1 MNFVGIIAEY
11 DPFHSG
17 HALQLRMLRQRGA
30 STIAVCMSTGV
41 VQRGGVP
48 ILPEAVRVRAALAA
62 GADLVVALPAPY
74 ANASAEQFAAAG
86 VHLLAALGCDTLAF
100 GAETPEPAPLQAA
113 AAALC
118 SAAFPAAL
126 RSQLE
131 RGLPFAAARAA
142 AAETLCPGAADL
154 LQTPNNILGIEYC
167 KAILRQGGGRPGA
180 APPPPA
186 ATVPPTEP
194 REVLPRL
201 QEQYEKNPD
210 LAGWLTIPGTRI
222 DYPVMYS
229 PDEPE
234 RYLHANFDIDYSFAG
249 LPFLD
254 AACDTESGNRII
266 YAHNMLDGSMFRTLL
281 KYQQKDFWQRN
292 PVISFNTLYEEQEYE
307 IVAAFYDKVYKKSDT
322 NFKFYQFYD
331 TSDQSS
337 FDEAMAYYREH
348 ALYDTGV
355 TAQCG
360 DLFLTLVTCAYQT
373 ENGRFV
379 VVARKK

>member
-1 MNFVGIIAEY
+1 MTNQNNGKYLPRRPENQKGRKNSPV
-11 DPFHSG
+11 S
-17 HALQLRMLRQRGA
+17 R
-30 STIAVCMSTGV
+30 
-41 VQRGGVP
+41 
-48 ILPEAVRVRAALAA
+48 ILF
-62 GADLVVALPAPY
+62 VVALV
-74 ANASAEQFAAAG
+74 SALIFAG
-86 VHLLAALGCDTLAF
+86 TVF
-100 GAETPEPAPLQAA
+100 I
-113 AAALC
+113 
-118 SAAFPAAL
+118 AL
-126 RSQLE
+126 RNQIALK
-131 RGLPFAAARAA
+131 RM
-142 AAETLCPGAADL
+142 AAETARET
-154 LQTPNNILGIEYC
+154 TPISTS
-167 KAILRQGGGRPGA
+167 
-180 APPPPA
+180 APAETTVPTQATVPPTTA

-234 RYLHANFDIDYSFAG
+234 RYLHANFEVSYSFAG
-249 LPFLD
+249 LPFID
-254 AACDTESGNRII
+254 AACDPESGNRII

-292 PVISFNTLYEEQEYE
+292 PVISFSTLYEEQEYE
-307 IVAAFYDKVYKKSDT
+307 VVAAFYDKVYKKSDT

>member
-1 MNFVGIIAEY
+1 MTNQNNGKY
-11 DPFHSG
+11 
-17 HALQLRMLRQRGA
+17 
-30 STIAVCMSTGV
+30 
-41 VQRGGVP
+41 
-48 ILPEAVRVRAALAA
+48 LPRDRKGRKNSPVSRLL
-62 GADLVVALPAPY
+62 LVVALV
-74 ANASAEQFAAAG
+74 SALIFAG
-86 VHLLAALGCDTLAF
+86 TVF
-100 GAETPEPAPLQAA
+100 
-113 AAALC
+113 
-118 SAAFPAAL
+118 SAL
-126 RSQLE
+126 RNRIALK
-131 RGLPFAAARAA
+131 RM
-142 AAETLCPGAADL
+142 AAETARGA
-154 LQTPNNILGIEYC
+154 TPVSTS
-167 KAILRQGGGRPGA
+167 
-180 APPPPA
+180 APAETTVPTQATGPSTTA

-210 LAGWLTIPGTRI
+210 LAGWLTVPGTRI

-234 RYLHANFDIDYSFAG
+234 RYLHANFKVSYSFAG

-254 AACDTESGNRII
+254 AACNPESGNRII

-292 PVISFNTLYEEQEYE
+292 PVISFSTLYEEQEYE
-307 IVAAFYDKVYKKSDT
+307 VVAAFYDKVYKKTDT

-331 TSDQSS
+331 TSDQSR

-360 DLFLTLVTCAYQT
+360 DELITLVTCAYQT

>member
-1 MNFVGIIAEY
+1 MTNQNNGKY
-11 DPFHSG
+11 
-17 HALQLRMLRQRGA
+17 
-30 STIAVCMSTGV
+30 
-41 VQRGGVP
+41 
-48 ILPEAVRVRAALAA
+48 LPRDRKGRKNSPVSRLL
-62 GADLVVALPAPY
+62 LVVALV
-74 ANASAEQFAAAG
+74 SALIFAG
-86 VHLLAALGCDTLAF
+86 TVF
-100 GAETPEPAPLQAA
+100 
-113 AAALC
+113 
-118 SAAFPAAL
+118 SAL
-126 RSQLE
+126 RNRIALK
-131 RGLPFAAARAA
+131 RM
-142 AAETLCPGAADL
+142 AAETARET
-154 LQTPNNILGIEYC
+154 TPISTS
-167 KAILRQGGGRPGA
+167 
-180 APPPPA
+180 APAETTVPTQATVPATTA

-210 LAGWLTIPGTRI
+210 LAGWLTVPGTRI

-234 RYLHANFDIDYSFAG
+234 RYLHANFKVSYSFAG

-254 AACDTESGNRII
+254 AACNPESGNRII

-292 PVISFNTLYEEQEYE
+292 PVISFSTLYEEQEYE
-307 IVAAFYDKVYKKSDT
+307 VVAAFYDKVYKKTDT

-331 TSDQSS
+331 TSDQSR

-360 DLFLTLVTCAYQT
+360 DELITLVTCAYQT

>member
-1 MNFVGIIAEY
+1 MTNQNNGKYLPQGRKRRKNSPV
-11 DPFHSG
+11 S
-17 HALQLRMLRQRGA
+17 R
-30 STIAVCMSTGV
+30 
-41 VQRGGVP
+41 
-48 ILPEAVRVRAALAA
+48 IL
-62 GADLVVALPAPY
+62 LVVALV
-74 ANASAEQFAAAG
+74 SALIFG
-86 VHLLAALGCDTLAF
+86 VTVF
-100 GAETPEPAPLQAA
+100 
-113 AAALC
+113 
-118 SAAFPAAL
+118 SAL
-126 RSQLE
+126 RNRIALK
-131 RGLPFAAARAA
+131 RM
-142 AAETLCPGAADL
+142 AAETARET
-154 LQTPNNILGIEYC
+154 TPISTS
-167 KAILRQGGGRPGA
+167 
-180 APPPPA
+180 APAETTVPTQATVPPTTA
-186 ATVPPTEP
+186 ATTPPTEP
-194 REVLPRL
+194 REILPRFL
-201 QEQYEKNPD
+201 ELYQKNSD

-234 RYLHANFDIDYSFAG
+234 RYLHANFDAAYSFAG

-307 IVAAFYDKVYKKSDT
+307 VVAAFYDKVYKKSDT

>member
-1 MNFVGIIAEY
+1 MTNQNNGKY
-11 DPFHSG
+11 
-17 HALQLRMLRQRGA
+17 
-30 STIAVCMSTGV
+30 
-41 VQRGGVP
+41 
-48 ILPEAVRVRAALAA
+48 LPRNRKGRKNSPVSRLLV
-62 GADLVVALPAPY
+62 VVALV
-74 ANASAEQFAAAG
+74 SALIFG
-86 VHLLAALGCDTLAF
+86 VTVF
-100 GAETPEPAPLQAA
+100 
-113 AAALC
+113 
-118 SAAFPAAL
+118 SAL
-126 RSQLE
+126 RNRIALK
-131 RGLPFAAARAA
+131 RM
-142 AAETLCPGAADL
+142 AAETARET
-154 LQTPNNILGIEYC
+154 TPISTS
-167 KAILRQGGGRPGA
+167 
-180 APPPPA
+180 APAETTVSTQATVPPTTA
-186 ATVPPTEP
+186 ATTPPTEP
-194 REVLPRL
+194 REILPRFL
-201 QEQYEKNPD
+201 ELYQKNPD

-234 RYLHANFDIDYSFAG
+234 RYLHANFDAAYSFAG

-307 IVAAFYDKVYKKSDT
+307 VVAAFYDKVYKKSDT

-379 VVARKK
+379 GVARKK

>member
-1 MNFVGIIAEY
+1 MTNQNNGKYLPRNRKGRKNSPV
-11 DPFHSG
+11 S
-17 HALQLRMLRQRGA
+17 R
-30 STIAVCMSTGV
+30 
-41 VQRGGVP
+41 
-48 ILPEAVRVRAALAA
+48 IL
-62 GADLVVALPAPY
+62 LVVALV
-74 ANASAEQFAAAG
+74 SALIFG
-86 VHLLAALGCDTLAF
+86 VTVF
-100 GAETPEPAPLQAA
+100 
-113 AAALC
+113 
-118 SAAFPAAL
+118 SAL
-126 RSQLE
+126 RNQIALK
-131 RGLPFAAARAA
+131 RM
-142 AAETLCPGAADL
+142 AAETARET
-154 LQTPNNILGIEYC
+154 TPISTS
-167 KAILRQGGGRPGA
+167 
-180 APPPPA
+180 APAETTVPTQVTVPPTTA

-234 RYLHANFDIDYSFAG
+234 RYLHANFEVSYSFAG
-249 LPFLD
+249 LPFID
-254 AACDTESGNRII
+254 AACDPESGNRII

-307 IVAAFYDKVYKKSDT
+307 VVAAFYDKVYKKTDT

-331 TSDQSS
+331 TSDQSR

>member
-1 MNFVGIIAEY
+1 MTNQNKGKYLPRDRKGRKNSPV
-11 DPFHSG
+11 S
-17 HALQLRMLRQRGA
+17 R
-30 STIAVCMSTGV
+30 
-41 VQRGGVP
+41 
-48 ILPEAVRVRAALAA
+48 IL
-62 GADLVVALPAPY
+62 LVVALV
-74 ANASAEQFAAAG
+74 SALIFG
-86 VHLLAALGCDTLAF
+86 VTVF
-100 GAETPEPAPLQAA
+100 
-113 AAALC
+113 
-118 SAAFPAAL
+118 SAL
-126 RSQLE
+126 RNRIALK
-131 RGLPFAAARAA
+131 RM
-142 AAETLCPGAADL
+142 AAETAHETTQAS
-154 LQTPNNILGIEYC
+154 TS
-167 KAILRQGGGRPGA
+167 
-180 APPPPA
+180 APAETTVPTQATVPPTTA
-186 ATVPPTEP
+186 ATTPPTEP
-194 REVLPRL
+194 REILPRFL
-201 QEQYEKNPD
+201 ELYQKNPD

-234 RYLHANFDIDYSFAG
+234 RYLHANFDVNYSFAG

-292 PVISFNTLYEEQEYE
+292 PVISFSTLYEEQEYE
-307 IVAAFYDKVYKKSDT
+307 VVAAFYDKVYKKSDT

-331 TSDQSS
+331 TSDQSR

>member
-1 MNFVGIIAEY
+1 MTNQTDGKY
-11 DPFHSG
+11 
-17 HALQLRMLRQRGA
+17 
-30 STIAVCMSTGV
+30 
-41 VQRGGVP
+41 
-48 ILPEAVRVRAALAA
+48 LPRRSENRKGRKNSPVSRVLV
-62 GADLVVALPAPY
+62 VVALV
-74 ANASAEQFAAAG
+74 SALIFAG
-86 VHLLAALGCDTLAF
+86 TVF
-100 GAETPEPAPLQAA
+100 I
-113 AAALC
+113 
-118 SAAFPAAL
+118 AL
-126 RSQLE
+126 RNRVALN
-131 RGLPFAAARAA
+131 RM
-142 AAETLCPGAADL
+142 AAETARETTQVSTSAPTEAVVPT
-154 LQTPNNILGIEYC
+154 QTTV
-167 KAILRQGGGRPGA
+167 
-180 APPPPA
+180 PPTTA
-186 ATVPPTEP
+186 ATTAPTEP
-194 REVLPRL
+194 REILPRF

-234 RYLHANFDIDYSFAG
+234 RYLHANFDVDYSFAG

-292 PVISFNTLYEEQEYE
+292 PVISFSTLYEEQEYE
-307 IVAAFYDKVYKKSDT
+307 VVAAFYDKVYKKSDT

-331 TSDQSS
+331 TSDQDR

-360 DLFLTLVTCAYQT
+360 DEFITLVTCAYQT

>member
-1 MNFVGIIAEY
+1 MTNQNNGKYLPQGRKRRKNSPV
-11 DPFHSG
+11 S
-17 HALQLRMLRQRGA
+17 R
-30 STIAVCMSTGV
+30 
-41 VQRGGVP
+41 
-48 ILPEAVRVRAALAA
+48 IL
-62 GADLVVALPAPY
+62 LVVALV
-74 ANASAEQFAAAG
+74 SALIFG
-86 VHLLAALGCDTLAF
+86 VTVF
-100 GAETPEPAPLQAA
+100 I
-113 AAALC
+113 
-118 SAAFPAAL
+118 AL
-126 RSQLE
+126 RNQIALK
-131 RGLPFAAARAA
+131 RM
-142 AAETLCPGAADL
+142 AAETARET
-154 LQTPNNILGIEYC
+154 TPISTS
-167 KAILRQGGGRPGA
+167 
-180 APPPPA
+180 APAETTVPTQATVPPTTA

-234 RYLHANFDIDYSFAG
+234 RYLHANFEVSYSFAG
-249 LPFLD
+249 LPFID
-254 AACDTESGNRII
+254 AACDPESGNRII

-292 PVISFNTLYEEQEYE
+292 PVISFSTLYEEQEYE
-307 IVAAFYDKVYKKSDT
+307 VVAAFYDKVYKKSDT

>member
-1 MNFVGIIAEY
+1 MTNQNNGKYLPRNRKGRKNSPV
-11 DPFHSG
+11 S
-17 HALQLRMLRQRGA
+17 R
-30 STIAVCMSTGV
+30 
-41 VQRGGVP
+41 
-48 ILPEAVRVRAALAA
+48 IL
-62 GADLVVALPAPY
+62 LVVALV
-74 ANASAEQFAAAG
+74 SALIFG
-86 VHLLAALGCDTLAF
+86 VTVF
-100 GAETPEPAPLQAA
+100 
-113 AAALC
+113 
-118 SAAFPAAL
+118 SAL
-126 RSQLE
+126 RNRIALK
-131 RGLPFAAARAA
+131 RM
-142 AAETLCPGAADL
+142 AAETARG
-154 LQTPNNILGIEYC
+154 T
-167 KAILRQGGGRPGA
+167 
-180 APPPPA
+180 APISTSAPAETTVPTQATVPPTTA

-194 REVLPRL
+194 REILPRL

-234 RYLHANFDIDYSFAG
+234 RYLHANFEVSYSFAG
-249 LPFLD
+249 LPFID
-254 AACDTESGNRII
+254 AACDPESGNRII

-307 IVAAFYDKVYKKSDT
+307 VVAAFYDKVYKKSDT

>member
-1 MNFVGIIAEY
+1 MTNQNNGKYLPQGRKRRKNSPV
-11 DPFHSG
+11 S
-17 HALQLRMLRQRGA
+17 R
-30 STIAVCMSTGV
+30 
-41 VQRGGVP
+41 
-48 ILPEAVRVRAALAA
+48 IL
-62 GADLVVALPAPY
+62 LVVALV
-74 ANASAEQFAAAG
+74 SALIFG
-86 VHLLAALGCDTLAF
+86 VTVF
-100 GAETPEPAPLQAA
+100 
-113 AAALC
+113 
-118 SAAFPAAL
+118 SAL
-126 RSQLE
+126 RNRIALK
-131 RGLPFAAARAA
+131 RM
-142 AAETLCPGAADL
+142 AAETARET
-154 LQTPNNILGIEYC
+154 TPISTS
-167 KAILRQGGGRPGA
+167 
-180 APPPPA
+180 APAETTVPTQATVPPTTA
-186 ATVPPTEP
+186 ATTPPTEP
-194 REVLPRL
+194 REILPRFL
-201 QEQYEKNPD
+201 ELYQKNPD

-234 RYLHANFDIDYSFAG
+234 RYLHANFDAAYSFAG

-254 AACDTESGNRII
+254 AACDIESGNRII

-307 IVAAFYDKVYKKSDT
+307 VVAAFYDKVYKKTDT

-331 TSDQSS
+331 TSDQSR

>member
-1 MNFVGIIAEY
+1 MTNQNNGKYLPRDRKGRKNSPV
-11 DPFHSG
+11 S
-17 HALQLRMLRQRGA
+17 R
-30 STIAVCMSTGV
+30 
-41 VQRGGVP
+41 
-48 ILPEAVRVRAALAA
+48 IL
-62 GADLVVALPAPY
+62 LVVALV
-74 ANASAEQFAAAG
+74 SALIFG
-86 VHLLAALGCDTLAF
+86 VTVF
-100 GAETPEPAPLQAA
+100 I
-113 AAALC
+113 
-118 SAAFPAAL
+118 AL
-126 RSQLE
+126 RNQIALK
-131 RGLPFAAARAA
+131 RM
-142 AAETLCPGAADL
+142 AAETARET
-154 LQTPNNILGIEYC
+154 TPISTS
-167 KAILRQGGGRPGA
+167 
-180 APPPPA
+180 APAEMTVPTQATVPPTTA

-210 LAGWLTIPGTRI
+210 LAGWLTVPGTRI

-234 RYLHANFDIDYSFAG
+234 RYLHANFEVSYSFAG

-254 AACDTESGNRII
+254 AACDPESGNRII

-292 PVISFNTLYEEQEYE
+292 PVISFSTLYEEQEYE
-307 IVAAFYDKVYKKSDT
+307 VVAAFYDKVYKKTDT

-331 TSDQSS
+331 TSDQSR

-348 ALYDTGV
+348 TLYDTGV

-360 DLFLTLVTCAYQT
+360 DELITLVTCAYQT

>member
-1 MNFVGIIAEY
+1 MTNQNNGKYLPRRPENQKGRKNSPV
-11 DPFHSG
+11 S
-17 HALQLRMLRQRGA
+17 R
-30 STIAVCMSTGV
+30 
-41 VQRGGVP
+41 
-48 ILPEAVRVRAALAA
+48 IL
-62 GADLVVALPAPY
+62 LVVALV
-74 ANASAEQFAAAG
+74 SALIFAG
-86 VHLLAALGCDTLAF
+86 TVF
-100 GAETPEPAPLQAA
+100 I
-113 AAALC
+113 
-118 SAAFPAAL
+118 AL
-126 RSQLE
+126 RNQIALK
-131 RGLPFAAARAA
+131 RM
-142 AAETLCPGAADL
+142 AAETARET
-154 LQTPNNILGIEYC
+154 TPISTS
-167 KAILRQGGGRPGA
+167 
-180 APPPPA
+180 APAETTVPTQATVPPTTA

-234 RYLHANFDIDYSFAG
+234 RYLHANFEVSYSFAG
-249 LPFLD
+249 LPFID
-254 AACDTESGNRII
+254 AACDPESGNRII

-292 PVISFNTLYEEQEYE
+292 PVISFSTLYEEQEYE
-307 IVAAFYDKVYKKSDT
+307 VVAAFYDKVYKKTDT

-331 TSDQSS
+331 TSDQSR

>member
-1 MNFVGIIAEY
+1 MTNQNNGKYLPRDRKGRKNSPV
-11 DPFHSG
+11 S
-17 HALQLRMLRQRGA
+17 R
-30 STIAVCMSTGV
+30 
-41 VQRGGVP
+41 
-48 ILPEAVRVRAALAA
+48 IL
-62 GADLVVALPAPY
+62 LVVALV
-74 ANASAEQFAAAG
+74 SALIFAG
-86 VHLLAALGCDTLAF
+86 TVF
-100 GAETPEPAPLQAA
+100 I
-113 AAALC
+113 
-118 SAAFPAAL
+118 AL
-126 RSQLE
+126 RNQIALK
-131 RGLPFAAARAA
+131 RM
-142 AAETLCPGAADL
+142 AAETARET
-154 LQTPNNILGIEYC
+154 TPISTSAPAETTVPTQ
-167 KAILRQGGGRPGA
+167 ATV
-180 APPPPA
+180 PPPTA

-234 RYLHANFDIDYSFAG
+234 RYLHANFEVSYSFAG
-249 LPFLD
+249 LPFID
-254 AACDTESGNRII
+254 AACDPESGNRII

-307 IVAAFYDKVYKKSDT
+307 VVAAFYDKVYKKSDT

>member
-1 MNFVGIIAEY
+1 MTNQNNGKYLPRDRKGRKNSPV
-11 DPFHSG
+11 S
-17 HALQLRMLRQRGA
+17 R
-30 STIAVCMSTGV
+30 
-41 VQRGGVP
+41 
-48 ILPEAVRVRAALAA
+48 IL
-62 GADLVVALPAPY
+62 LVVALV
-74 ANASAEQFAAAG
+74 SALIFAG
-86 VHLLAALGCDTLAF
+86 TVF
-100 GAETPEPAPLQAA
+100 I
-113 AAALC
+113 
-118 SAAFPAAL
+118 AL
-126 RSQLE
+126 RNQIALK
-131 RGLPFAAARAA
+131 RM
-142 AAETLCPGAADL
+142 AAETARET
-154 LQTPNNILGIEYC
+154 TPISTS
-167 KAILRQGGGRPGA
+167 
-180 APPPPA
+180 APAETTVPTQATVPPTTA

-234 RYLHANFDIDYSFAG
+234 RYLHANFEVSYSFAG
-249 LPFLD
+249 LPFID
-254 AACDTESGNRII
+254 AACDPESGNRII

-307 IVAAFYDKVYKKSDT
+307 VVAAFYDKVYKKSDT

>member
-1 MNFVGIIAEY
+1 MTNQNNGKY
-11 DPFHSG
+11 
-17 HALQLRMLRQRGA
+17 
-30 STIAVCMSTGV
+30 
-41 VQRGGVP
+41 
-48 ILPEAVRVRAALAA
+48 LPRDRKGRKNSPVSRLL
-62 GADLVVALPAPY
+62 LVVALV
-74 ANASAEQFAAAG
+74 SALIFAG
-86 VHLLAALGCDTLAF
+86 TVF
-100 GAETPEPAPLQAA
+100 
-113 AAALC
+113 
-118 SAAFPAAL
+118 SAL
-126 RSQLE
+126 RNRIALK
-131 RGLPFAAARAA
+131 RM
-142 AAETLCPGAADL
+142 AAETARGA
-154 LQTPNNILGIEYC
+154 TPVSTS
-167 KAILRQGGGRPGA
+167 
-180 APPPPA
+180 APAETTVPTQATGPSTTA

-210 LAGWLTIPGTRI
+210 LAGWLTVPGTRI

-234 RYLHANFDIDYSFAG
+234 RYLHANFKVSYSFAG

-254 AACDTESGNRII
+254 AACDPESGNRII

-292 PVISFNTLYEEQEYE
+292 PVISFSTLYEEQEYE
-307 IVAAFYDKVYKKSDT
+307 VVAAFYDKVYKKTDT

-331 TSDQSS
+331 TSDQSR

-360 DLFLTLVTCAYQT
+360 DELITLVTCAYQT

>member
-1 MNFVGIIAEY
+1 MTNQNNGKY
-11 DPFHSG
+11 LP
-17 HALQLRMLRQRGA
+17 RGRKRRKN
-30 STIAVCMSTGV
+30 SPVSRLLV
-41 VQRGGVP
+41 
-48 ILPEAVRVRAALAA
+48 
-62 GADLVVALPAPY
+62 VVALV
-74 ANASAEQFAAAG
+74 SALIFAG
-86 VHLLAALGCDTLAF
+86 TVFITLRNQIALK
-100 GAETPEPAPLQAA
+100 
-113 AAALC
+113 
-118 SAAFPAAL
+118 
-126 RSQLE
+126 RM
-131 RGLPFAAARAA
+131 
-142 AAETLCPGAADL
+142 AAETARET
-154 LQTPNNILGIEYC
+154 TPISTS
-167 KAILRQGGGRPGA
+167 
-180 APPPPA
+180 APAEMTVPTQATVPPTTTA

-210 LAGWLTIPGTRI
+210 LAGWLTVPGTRI

-234 RYLHANFDIDYSFAG
+234 RYLHANFEVSYSFAG

-254 AACDTESGNRII
+254 AACDPESGNRII

-292 PVISFNTLYEEQEYE
+292 PVISFSTLYEEQEYE
-307 IVAAFYDKVYKKSDT
+307 VVAAFYDKVYKKTDT

-331 TSDQSS
+331 TSDQSR

-360 DLFLTLVTCAYQT
+360 NELITLVTCAYQT

-379 VVARKK
+379 VVGRKK

>member
-1 MNFVGIIAEY
+1 MTNQNNGKY
-11 DPFHSG
+11 
-17 HALQLRMLRQRGA
+17 
-30 STIAVCMSTGV
+30 
-41 VQRGGVP
+41 
-48 ILPEAVRVRAALAA
+48 LPRRPKNQKGRKNSPVSRLLV
-62 GADLVVALPAPY
+62 VVALV
-74 ANASAEQFAAAG
+74 SALIFAG
-86 VHLLAALGCDTLAF
+86 TMF
-100 GAETPEPAPLQAA
+100 I
-113 AAALC
+113 
-118 SAAFPAAL
+118 AL
-126 RSQLE
+126 RNQIALK
-131 RGLPFAAARAA
+131 RM
-142 AAETLCPGAADL
+142 AAETVRET
-154 LQTPNNILGIEYC
+154 TPVSTS
-167 KAILRQGGGRPGA
+167 
-180 APPPPA
+180 APAEMTVPTQATVPPTTA

-201 QEQYEKNPD
+201 QEQHEKNPD
-210 LAGWLTIPGTRI
+210 LAGWLTVPGTRI

-234 RYLHANFDIDYSFAG
+234 RYLHANFEVSYSFAG

-254 AACDTESGNRII
+254 AACDPESGNRII

-292 PVISFNTLYEEQEYE
+292 PVISFSTLYEEQEYE
-307 IVAAFYDKVYKKSDT
+307 VVAAFYDKVYKKTDT

-331 TSDQSS
+331 TSDQSR

-360 DLFLTLVTCAYQT
+360 DELITLVTCAYQT

>member
-1 MNFVGIIAEY
+1 MTNQNNGKYLPRDRKGWKNSPV
-11 DPFHSG
+11 S
-17 HALQLRMLRQRGA
+17 R
-30 STIAVCMSTGV
+30 
-41 VQRGGVP
+41 
-48 ILPEAVRVRAALAA
+48 IL
-62 GADLVVALPAPY
+62 LVVALV
-74 ANASAEQFAAAG
+74 SALIFG
-86 VHLLAALGCDTLAF
+86 VTVF
-100 GAETPEPAPLQAA
+100 I
-113 AAALC
+113 
-118 SAAFPAAL
+118 AL
-126 RSQLE
+126 RNQIALK
-131 RGLPFAAARAA
+131 RM
-142 AAETLCPGAADL
+142 AAETARET
-154 LQTPNNILGIEYC
+154 TPISTS
-167 KAILRQGGGRPGA
+167 
-180 APPPPA
+180 APAETTVPTQATVPPTTA

-234 RYLHANFDIDYSFAG
+234 RYLHANFEVSYSFAG
-249 LPFLD
+249 LPFID
-254 AACDTESGNRII
+254 AACDPESGNRII

-307 IVAAFYDKVYKKSDT
+307 VVAALYDKVYKKSDT

>member
-1 MNFVGIIAEY
+1 MTNQNNGKYLPRNRKGRKNSPV
-11 DPFHSG
+11 S
-17 HALQLRMLRQRGA
+17 R
-30 STIAVCMSTGV
+30 
-41 VQRGGVP
+41 
-48 ILPEAVRVRAALAA
+48 IL
-62 GADLVVALPAPY
+62 LVVALV
-74 ANASAEQFAAAG
+74 SALIFG
-86 VHLLAALGCDTLAF
+86 VTVF
-100 GAETPEPAPLQAA
+100 I
-113 AAALC
+113 
-118 SAAFPAAL
+118 AL
-126 RSQLE
+126 RNQIALK
-131 RGLPFAAARAA
+131 RM
-142 AAETLCPGAADL
+142 AAETARET
-154 LQTPNNILGIEYC
+154 TPISTS
-167 KAILRQGGGRPGA
+167 
-180 APPPPA
+180 APAETTVPTQATVPPTTA

-234 RYLHANFDIDYSFAG
+234 RYLHANFEVSYSFAG
-249 LPFLD
+249 LPFID
-254 AACDTESGNRII
+254 AACDPESGNRII

-307 IVAAFYDKVYKKSDT
+307 VVAAFYDKVYKKTDT

-331 TSDQSS
+331 TSDQSR

>member
-1 MNFVGIIAEY
+1 MTNQNNGKYLPRDRKGRKNSPV
-11 DPFHSG
+11 S
-17 HALQLRMLRQRGA
+17 R
-30 STIAVCMSTGV
+30 
-41 VQRGGVP
+41 
-48 ILPEAVRVRAALAA
+48 IL
-62 GADLVVALPAPY
+62 LVVALVSALIFGVTMFS
-74 ANASAEQFAAAG
+74 ALRNRIALKRMSAETARETTPISTSAP
-86 VHLLAALGCDTLAF
+86 
-100 GAETPEPAPLQAA
+100 AETTVPTQV
-113 AAALC
+113 
-118 SAAFPAAL
+118 
-126 RSQLE
+126 
-131 RGLPFAAARAA
+131 
-142 AAETLCPGAADL
+142 TV
-154 LQTPNNILGIEYC
+154 
-167 KAILRQGGGRPGA
+167 
-180 APPPPA
+180 PPPTA

-234 RYLHANFDIDYSFAG
+234 RYLHANFEVSYSFAG
-249 LPFLD
+249 LPFID
-254 AACDTESGNRII
+254 AACDPESGNRII

-292 PVISFNTLYEEQEYE
+292 PVISFSTLYEEQEYE
-307 IVAAFYDKVYKKSDT
+307 VVAAFYDKVYKKSDT

>member
-1 MNFVGIIAEY
+1 MTNQNNGKYLPRNRKGRKNSPV
-11 DPFHSG
+11 S
-17 HALQLRMLRQRGA
+17 R
-30 STIAVCMSTGV
+30 
-41 VQRGGVP
+41 
-48 ILPEAVRVRAALAA
+48 IL
-62 GADLVVALPAPY
+62 LVVALVSALIFGVTVFSALRNQIALKRMATETARETTPISTSAP
-74 ANASAEQFAAAG
+74 
-86 VHLLAALGCDTLAF
+86 
-100 GAETPEPAPLQAA
+100 AETTVPTQA
-113 AAALC
+113 
-118 SAAFPAAL
+118 
-126 RSQLE
+126 
-131 RGLPFAAARAA
+131 
-142 AAETLCPGAADL
+142 TV
-154 LQTPNNILGIEYC
+154 
-167 KAILRQGGGRPGA
+167 
-180 APPPPA
+180 PPTTA

-234 RYLHANFDIDYSFAG
+234 RYLHANFEVSYSFAG
-249 LPFLD
+249 LPFID
-254 AACDTESGNRII
+254 AACDPESGNRII

-307 IVAAFYDKVYKKSDT
+307 VVAAFYDKVYKKTDT

-331 TSDQSS
+331 TSDQSR

-348 ALYDTGV
+348 ARYDTGV

>member
-1 MNFVGIIAEY
+1 MTNQNNGKYLPRNRKGRKNSPV
-11 DPFHSG
+11 S
-17 HALQLRMLRQRGA
+17 R
-30 STIAVCMSTGV
+30 
-41 VQRGGVP
+41 
-48 ILPEAVRVRAALAA
+48 IL
-62 GADLVVALPAPY
+62 LVVALV
-74 ANASAEQFAAAG
+74 SALIFG
-86 VHLLAALGCDTLAF
+86 VTVF
-100 GAETPEPAPLQAA
+100 
-113 AAALC
+113 
-118 SAAFPAAL
+118 SAL
-126 RSQLE
+126 RNRIALK
-131 RGLPFAAARAA
+131 RM
-142 AAETLCPGAADL
+142 AAETARET
-154 LQTPNNILGIEYC
+154 TPISTS
-167 KAILRQGGGRPGA
+167 
-180 APPPPA
+180 APAETTVPTQATVPPTTA

-234 RYLHANFDIDYSFAG
+234 RYLHANFDAAYSFAG

-254 AACDTESGNRII
+254 AACDTESGNRIV

-307 IVAAFYDKVYKKSDT
+307 VVAAFYDKVYKMSDT

>member
-1 MNFVGIIAEY
+1 MTNQNNGKY
-11 DPFHSG
+11 
-17 HALQLRMLRQRGA
+17 
-30 STIAVCMSTGV
+30 
-41 VQRGGVP
+41 
-48 ILPEAVRVRAALAA
+48 LPRDRKGRKNSPVSRSR
-62 GADLVVALPAPY
+62 LVVALV
-74 ANASAEQFAAAG
+74 SALIFG
-86 VHLLAALGCDTLAF
+86 VTVF
-100 GAETPEPAPLQAA
+100 I
-113 AAALC
+113 
-118 SAAFPAAL
+118 AL
-126 RSQLE
+126 RNQIALK
-131 RGLPFAAARAA
+131 RM
-142 AAETLCPGAADL
+142 AAETARET
-154 LQTPNNILGIEYC
+154 TPISTS
-167 KAILRQGGGRPGA
+167 
-180 APPPPA
+180 APAETTVPTQVTVPPTTA

-234 RYLHANFDIDYSFAG
+234 RYLHANFEVSYSFAG
-249 LPFLD
+249 LPFID
-254 AACDTESGNRII
+254 AACDPESGNRII

-292 PVISFNTLYEEQEYE
+292 PVISFSTLYEEQEYE
-307 IVAAFYDKVYKKSDT
+307 VVAAFYDKVYKKSDT

>member
-1 MNFVGIIAEY
+1 MTNQNNGKY
-11 DPFHSG
+11 LP
-17 HALQLRMLRQRGA
+17 RGRKRRKN
-30 STIAVCMSTGV
+30 SPVS
-41 VQRGGVP
+41 R
-48 ILPEAVRVRAALAA
+48 LL
-62 GADLVVALPAPY
+62 LVVALV
-74 ANASAEQFAAAG
+74 SALIFAG
-86 VHLLAALGCDTLAF
+86 TVF
-100 GAETPEPAPLQAA
+100 I
-113 AAALC
+113 
-118 SAAFPAAL
+118 AL
-126 RSQLE
+126 RNQIALK
-131 RGLPFAAARAA
+131 RM
-142 AAETLCPGAADL
+142 AAETARET
-154 LQTPNNILGIEYC
+154 TPISTS
-167 KAILRQGGGRPGA
+167 
-180 APPPPA
+180 APAETTVPTQVTVPPTTA

-234 RYLHANFDIDYSFAG
+234 RYLHANFEVSYSFAG
-249 LPFLD
+249 LPFID
-254 AACDTESGNRII
+254 AACDPESGNRII

-307 IVAAFYDKVYKKSDT
+307 VVAAFYDKVYKKSDT

>member
-1 MNFVGIIAEY
+1 MTNQNNGKYLPRNRKGRKNSPV
-11 DPFHSG
+11 S
-17 HALQLRMLRQRGA
+17 R
-30 STIAVCMSTGV
+30 
-41 VQRGGVP
+41 
-48 ILPEAVRVRAALAA
+48 IL
-62 GADLVVALPAPY
+62 LVVALV
-74 ANASAEQFAAAG
+74 SALIFG
-86 VHLLAALGCDTLAF
+86 VTVF
-100 GAETPEPAPLQAA
+100 
-113 AAALC
+113 
-118 SAAFPAAL
+118 SAL
-126 RSQLE
+126 RNQIALK
-131 RGLPFAAARAA
+131 RM
-142 AAETLCPGAADL
+142 AAETARET
-154 LQTPNNILGIEYC
+154 TPISTS
-167 KAILRQGGGRPGA
+167 
-180 APPPPA
+180 APAETTVPTQATVPPTTA

-210 LAGWLTIPGTRI
+210 LAGWLTVPGTRI

-234 RYLHANFDIDYSFAG
+234 RYLHANFEVSYSFAG
-249 LPFLD
+249 LPFID
-254 AACDTESGNRII
+254 AACDPESGNRII

-307 IVAAFYDKVYKKSDT
+307 VVAAFYDKVYKKTDT

-331 TSDQSS
+331 TSDQSR

>member
-1 MNFVGIIAEY
+1 MTNQNNGKY
-11 DPFHSG
+11 
-17 HALQLRMLRQRGA
+17 
-30 STIAVCMSTGV
+30 
-41 VQRGGVP
+41 
-48 ILPEAVRVRAALAA
+48 LPRRPKNQKGRKNSPVSRLLV
-62 GADLVVALPAPY
+62 VVALV
-74 ANASAEQFAAAG
+74 SALIFAG
-86 VHLLAALGCDTLAF
+86 TMF
-100 GAETPEPAPLQAA
+100 I
-113 AAALC
+113 
-118 SAAFPAAL
+118 AL
-126 RSQLE
+126 RNQIALK
-131 RGLPFAAARAA
+131 RM
-142 AAETLCPGAADL
+142 AAETARET
-154 LQTPNNILGIEYC
+154 TPVSTS
-167 KAILRQGGGRPGA
+167 
-180 APPPPA
+180 APAETTVPTQATVPLTTA

-194 REVLPRL
+194 REILPRL

-210 LAGWLTIPGTRI
+210 LAGWLTVPGTRI

-234 RYLHANFDIDYSFAG
+234 RYLHANFEVSYSFAG

-254 AACDTESGNRII
+254 AACDPERGNRII

-292 PVISFNTLYEEQEYE
+292 PVISFSTLYEEQEYE
-307 IVAAFYDKVYKKSDT
+307 VVAAFYDKVYKKTDT

-331 TSDQSS
+331 TSVQSR

-360 DLFLTLVTCAYQT
+360 DELITLVTCAYQT

-379 VVARKK
+379 VVGRKK

>member
-1 MNFVGIIAEY
+1 MTNQNNGKYLPRRPENQKGRKNSPVSRLLVGVTV
-11 DPFHSG
+11 FS
-17 HALQLRMLRQRGA
+17 
-30 STIAVCMSTGV
+30 
-41 VQRGGVP
+41 
-48 ILPEAVRVRAALAA
+48 
-62 GADLVVALPAPY
+62 
-74 ANASAEQFAAAG
+74 
-86 VHLLAALGCDTLAF
+86 
-100 GAETPEPAPLQAA
+100 
-113 AAALC
+113 
-118 SAAFPAAL
+118 AL
-126 RSQLE
+126 RNRIALK
-131 RGLPFAAARAA
+131 RM
-142 AAETLCPGAADL
+142 AAETARET
-154 LQTPNNILGIEYC
+154 TPISTS
-167 KAILRQGGGRPGA
+167 
-180 APPPPA
+180 APAETTVPTQATVPPTTA
-186 ATVPPTEP
+186 ATTPPTEP
-194 REVLPRL
+194 REILPRFL
-201 QEQYEKNPD
+201 ELYQKNPD

-234 RYLHANFDIDYSFAG
+234 RYLHANFDAAYSFAG

-307 IVAAFYDKVYKKSDT
+307 VVAAFYDKVYKKSDT

>member
-1 MNFVGIIAEY
+1 MTNQNNGKYLPRNRKGRKNSPV
-11 DPFHSG
+11 S
-17 HALQLRMLRQRGA
+17 R
-30 STIAVCMSTGV
+30 
-41 VQRGGVP
+41 
-48 ILPEAVRVRAALAA
+48 IL
-62 GADLVVALPAPY
+62 LVVALV
-74 ANASAEQFAAAG
+74 SALIFG
-86 VHLLAALGCDTLAF
+86 VTVF
-100 GAETPEPAPLQAA
+100 
-113 AAALC
+113 
-118 SAAFPAAL
+118 SAL
-126 RSQLE
+126 RNQIALK
-131 RGLPFAAARAA
+131 RM
-142 AAETLCPGAADL
+142 AAETARET
-154 LQTPNNILGIEYC
+154 TPISTS
-167 KAILRQGGGRPGA
+167 
-180 APPPPA
+180 APAETTVPTQATVPPTTA

-234 RYLHANFDIDYSFAG
+234 RYLHANFEVSYSFAG
-249 LPFLD
+249 LPFID
-254 AACDTESGNRII
+254 AACDPESGNRII

-292 PVISFNTLYEEQEYE
+292 PVISFSTLYEEQEYE
-307 IVAAFYDKVYKKSDT
+307 VVAAFYDKVYKKTDT

-331 TSDQSS
+331 TSDQSR

>member
-1 MNFVGIIAEY
+1 MTNQNNGKYLPQGRKRRKNSPV
-11 DPFHSG
+11 S
-17 HALQLRMLRQRGA
+17 R
-30 STIAVCMSTGV
+30 
-41 VQRGGVP
+41 
-48 ILPEAVRVRAALAA
+48 IL
-62 GADLVVALPAPY
+62 LVVALV
-74 ANASAEQFAAAG
+74 SALIFAG
-86 VHLLAALGCDTLAF
+86 TVF
-100 GAETPEPAPLQAA
+100 I
-113 AAALC
+113 
-118 SAAFPAAL
+118 AL
-126 RSQLE
+126 RNRIALK
-131 RGLPFAAARAA
+131 RM
-142 AAETLCPGAADL
+142 AAETARET
-154 LQTPNNILGIEYC
+154 TPISTS
-167 KAILRQGGGRPGA
+167 
-180 APPPPA
+180 APAETTVPTQATVPPTTA

-234 RYLHANFDIDYSFAG
+234 RYLHANFEVSYSFAG
-249 LPFLD
+249 LPFID
-254 AACDTESGNRII
+254 AACDPESGNRII

-307 IVAAFYDKVYKKSDT
+307 VVAAFYDKVYKKSDT

>member
-1 MNFVGIIAEY
+1 MTNQNNGKY
-11 DPFHSG
+11 LP
-17 HALQLRMLRQRGA
+17 RGRKGRKN
-30 STIAVCMSTGV
+30 SPVS
-41 VQRGGVP
+41 R
-48 ILPEAVRVRAALAA
+48 LL
-62 GADLVVALPAPY
+62 LVVALV
-74 ANASAEQFAAAG
+74 SALIFAG
-86 VHLLAALGCDTLAF
+86 TVF
-100 GAETPEPAPLQAA
+100 I
-113 AAALC
+113 
-118 SAAFPAAL
+118 AL
-126 RSQLE
+126 RNQIALK
-131 RGLPFAAARAA
+131 RM
-142 AAETLCPGAADL
+142 AAETARET
-154 LQTPNNILGIEYC
+154 TPISTS
-167 KAILRQGGGRPGA
+167 
-180 APPPPA
+180 APAETTVPTQATVPPTTA

-194 REVLPRL
+194 REILPRL

-210 LAGWLTIPGTRI
+210 LAGWLTVPGTRI

-234 RYLHANFDIDYSFAG
+234 RYLHANFEVSYSFAG

-254 AACDTESGNRII
+254 AACDPESGNRII

-292 PVISFNTLYEEQEYE
+292 PVISFSTLYEEQEYE
-307 IVAAFYDKVYKKSDT
+307 VVAAFYDKVYKKTDT

-331 TSDQSS
+331 TSDQSR

>member
-1 MNFVGIIAEY
+1 MTNQNNGKY
-11 DPFHSG
+11 
-17 HALQLRMLRQRGA
+17 
-30 STIAVCMSTGV
+30 
-41 VQRGGVP
+41 
-48 ILPEAVRVRAALAA
+48 LPRNRKGRKNSPVSRLL
-62 GADLVVALPAPY
+62 LVVALV
-74 ANASAEQFAAAG
+74 SALIFAG
-86 VHLLAALGCDTLAF
+86 TVF
-100 GAETPEPAPLQAA
+100 I
-113 AAALC
+113 
-118 SAAFPAAL
+118 AL
-126 RSQLE
+126 RNQISLKQM
-131 RGLPFAAARAA
+131 
-142 AAETLCPGAADL
+142 AAETAHETMQLSTSAPAVPTVST
-154 LQTPNNILGIEYC
+154 QTMPTV
-167 KAILRQGGGRPGA
+167 
-180 APPPPA
+180 PPTTA
-186 ATVPPTEP
+186 ATTVPTEP
-194 REVLPRL
+194 REILPRFL
-201 QEQYEKNPD
+201 ELYQKNPD

-234 RYLHANFDIDYSFAG
+234 RYLHANFDAAYSFAG

-292 PVISFNTLYEEQEYE
+292 PVISFSTLYEEQEYE
-307 IVAAFYDKVYKKSDT
+307 VVAAFYDKVYKKSDT

>member
-1 MNFVGIIAEY
+1 MTNQNNGKYLPRRPENQKGRKNSPV
-11 DPFHSG
+11 S
-17 HALQLRMLRQRGA
+17 R
-30 STIAVCMSTGV
+30 
-41 VQRGGVP
+41 
-48 ILPEAVRVRAALAA
+48 IL
-62 GADLVVALPAPY
+62 LVVALVSALIFGVTVFS
-74 ANASAEQFAAAG
+74 ALRNRIALKRMSAETARETTPISTSAP
-86 VHLLAALGCDTLAF
+86 
-100 GAETPEPAPLQAA
+100 AETTVPTQ
-113 AAALC
+113 
-118 SAAFPAAL
+118 
-126 RSQLE
+126 
-131 RGLPFAAARAA
+131 
-142 AAETLCPGAADL
+142 
-154 LQTPNNILGIEYC
+154 
-167 KAILRQGGGRPGA
+167 
-180 APPPPA
+180 

>member
-1 MNFVGIIAEY
+1 MTNQNNGKYLPRDRKGRKNSPV
-11 DPFHSG
+11 S
-17 HALQLRMLRQRGA
+17 R
-30 STIAVCMSTGV
+30 
-41 VQRGGVP
+41 
-48 ILPEAVRVRAALAA
+48 IL
-62 GADLVVALPAPY
+62 LVVALV
-74 ANASAEQFAAAG
+74 SALIFG
-86 VHLLAALGCDTLAF
+86 VTVF
-100 GAETPEPAPLQAA
+100 I
-113 AAALC
+113 
-118 SAAFPAAL
+118 AL
-126 RSQLE
+126 RNQIALK
-131 RGLPFAAARAA
+131 RM
-142 AAETLCPGAADL
+142 AAETARETTPISTSAPAETTVPTQATVPPTTAA
-154 LQTPNNILGIEYC
+154 
-167 KAILRQGGGRPGA
+167 
-180 APPPPA
+180 
-186 ATVPPTEP
+186 VPPTEP

-234 RYLHANFDIDYSFAG
+234 RYLHANFEVSYSFAG
-249 LPFLD
+249 LPFID
-254 AACDTESGNRII
+254 AACDPESGNRII

-292 PVISFNTLYEEQEYE
+292 PVISFSTLYEEQEYE
-307 IVAAFYDKVYKKSDT
+307 VVAAFYDKVYKKSDT

>member
-1 MNFVGIIAEY
+1 MTNQNNGKY
-11 DPFHSG
+11 LP
-17 HALQLRMLRQRGA
+17 RGRKRRKN
-30 STIAVCMSTGV
+30 SPVS
-41 VQRGGVP
+41 R
-48 ILPEAVRVRAALAA
+48 LL
-62 GADLVVALPAPY
+62 LVVALV
-74 ANASAEQFAAAG
+74 SALIFG
-86 VHLLAALGCDTLAF
+86 VTVF
-100 GAETPEPAPLQAA
+100 
-113 AAALC
+113 
-118 SAAFPAAL
+118 SAL
-126 RSQLE
+126 RSRIALK
-131 RGLPFAAARAA
+131 RM
-142 AAETLCPGAADL
+142 AAEATQETTQASTAAL
-154 LQTPNNILGIEYC
+154 TEPTVPVQT
-167 KAILRQGGGRPGA
+167 QSTVV
-180 APPPPA
+180 PPITA
-186 ATVPPTEP
+186 ATTPPTEP
-194 REVLPRL
+194 REILPRFL
-201 QEQYEKNPD
+201 E
-210 LAGWLTIPGTRI
+210 LTIPGTRI

-234 RYLHANFDIDYSFAG
+234 RYLHANFEVSYSFAG
-249 LPFLD
+249 LPFID
-254 AACDTESGNRII
+254 AACDPESGNRII

-307 IVAAFYDKVYKKSDT
+307 VVAAFYDKVYKKSDT

-337 FDEAMAYYREH
+337 FDEAMAYYRGH